1 VVVLGVPPATTEEP
15 ELSKMDRALNGVEDN
30 DNPWYDADVAW
41 DRAETDPCE
50 RGTVGCS
57 RRHTTDSECATW

>member
-1 VVVLGVPPATTEEP
+1 
-15 ELSKMDRALNGVEDN
+15 MDRALNGVEDN